1 MKIITNRKVL
11 TKRTSNYSNACGC
24 SGFDDYSNFSL
35 FKKKSDTT
43 TTTDADKSKIGKN
56 IFSGIGK
63 KDDNKTSVKKE
74 KTGFFSKKSKEE
86 RNKKR
91 EKRKQD
97 LKAKYGARPLK
108 GFFKQGKQ
116 FFKDHLPKLKK
127 KENGNYEKKNP
138 DGTTLEINAKD
149 TTTIQP
155 PSSAPKNT
163 PPVVIDNADLN
174 SGGVTNTSVENG
186 EVVITKTYTEAETE
200 TAIDDNGLEQ
210 VYKKSD
216 TIEVGMSKTLKIGLI
231 VGGSVIL
238 LGLIGLLIYKS
249 KNNKG
254 K

>member
-1 MKIITNRKVL
+1 MKIITNRKII
-11 TKRTSNYSNACGC
+11 TKDSSDYSNACGC
-24 SGFDDYSNFSL
+24 SGFDDYSNFS
-35 FKKKSDTT
+35 FKKKSTT
-43 TTTDADKSKIGKN
+43 NTDEDKAKIGKN

-63 KDDNKTSVKKE
+63 KDDSKTSVKKE
-74 KTGFFSKKSKEE
+74 KTGFFSKKAKEE

-91 EKRKQD
+91 EKKKQD
-97 LKAKYGARPLK
+97 RKAKYGARPLK
-108 GFFKQGKQ
+108 GFLKQGKQ

-138 DGTTLEINAKD
+138 DGTTAEINAKD
-149 TTTIQP
+149 TTKIQP
-155 PSSAPKNT
+155 PPSAPKNT

-186 EVVITKTYTEAETE
+186 ELVVTKTYTEAETE

-216 TIEVGMSKTLKIGLI
+216 TEEVGISKTLKIGLI